1 VWWVAYYRAYVSPS
15 GRFDP
20 EEARGK
26 WGLREMRIISMM
38 CPALVLAGCTFLN
51 DTPPKVIYQSSDTIS
66 VEYADDGLM
75 RVSNRQEALE
85 MIERHCGG
93 PYRVVGGSGG
103 RIDAECVR

>member
-1 VWWVAYYRAYVSPS
+1 
-15 GRFDP
+15 
-20 EEARGK
+20 
-26 WGLREMRIISMM
+26 MM

-85 MIERHCGG
+85 
-93 PYRVVGGSGG
+93 YR
-103 RIDAECVR
+103 